1 MLSKSEILITKR
13 FLFSKKSEGYVS
25 IFSWFSIIGIA
36 LGVAAIIIVMSVMN
50 GFRVNLTERL
60 IGVNSHL
67 NIYSF
72 NEKINLEEVNTLKN
86 NLDSKTYDKLLP
98 SIETQGLV
106 ISNKLSKGV
115 IIRGYE
121 DLNSNHYLYNKIIT
135 KKLNSINFNQI
146 VIGDALAKDL
156 NLQIGDKLKLA
167 IPKTDKSLLGDIP
180 RFKTLTVSG
189 IFDFGMYEYDVGLV
203 FISLELAQR
212 LLLFEDNYFNRVE
225 FYLKNPLLVDKFKS
239 QVDLN
244 IMNKALSLYSLSW
257 IERNTSLMNALKVE
271 KNVMFLILTLII
283 VVASMNIISGLVIF
297 VKEKNKDIAILKTL
311 GFNKIGILK
320 VFFLIGL
327 TIGLIGTILGTFFG
341 IIITEN
347 LKYIQI
353 FLETLLETELF
364 SEEVYFLS
372 TLPSDIKYEEVFFV
386 FFISLIITILST
398 IFPAIRASNIDPV
411 NILKNEYCY

>member
-36 LGVAAIIIVMSVMN
+36 LGVSAIIIVMSVMN
-50 GFRVNLTERL
+50 GFRANLTERL

-86 NLDSKTYDKLLP
+86 NLYFKAYDNFLP

-106 ISNKLSKGV
+106 ISNEVSKGV

-121 DLNSNHYLYNKIIT
+121 DLNSSHYLYNKIIT
-135 KKLNSINFNQI
+135 KKLSSINFNQI
-146 VIGDALAKDL
+146 IIGDALAKEL
-156 NLQIGDKLKLA
+156 NLQIGGKLKLA
-167 IPKTDKSLLGDIP
+167 IPKTDKSLLGEIP

-212 LLLFEDNYFNRVE
+212 LLLFEDNHFNRVE

-244 IMNKALSLYSLSW
+244 IINKGLSLYSLSW
-257 IERNTSLMNALKVE
+257 VERNSSLMNALKVE

-353 FLETLLETELF
+353 VLETLLETELF

-411 NILKNEYCY
+411 NILKNE

>member
-50 GFRVNLTERL
+50 GFRANLTERL

-72 NEKINLEEVNTLKN
+72 NKKINLEEVNTLKN
-86 NLDSKTYDKLLP
+86 NLDSKVYDKLLP

-106 ISNKLSKGV
+106 ISNEVSKGV

-121 DLNSNHYLYNKIIT
+121 DLNSSHYLYNKIIT
-135 KKLNSINFNQI
+135 KKLSSINFNQI
-146 VIGDALAKDL
+146 IIGDALAKEL
-156 NLQIGDKLKLA
+156 NLQIGGKLKLA
-167 IPKTDKSLLGDIP
+167 IPKTDKSLLGEIP

-212 LLLFEDNYFNRVE
+212 LLLFEDNHFNRVE
-225 FYLKNPLLVDKFKS
+225 FYLKNPFLVDKFKS

-244 IMNKALSLYSLSW
+244 IINKGLSLYSLSW
-257 IERNTSLMNALKVE
+257 VERNSSLMNALKVE

-353 FLETLLETELF
+353 VLETLLETELF

-411 NILKNEYCY
+411 NILKNE

>member
-50 GFRVNLTERL
+50 GFRANLTERL

-86 NLDSKTYDKLLP
+86 NLDSKAYDKLLP

-106 ISNKLSKGV
+106 ISNEVSKGV

-121 DLNSNHYLYNKIIT
+121 DLNSSHYLYNKIIT
-135 KKLNSINFNQI
+135 KKLSSINFNQI
-146 VIGDALAKDL
+146 IIGDALAKEL
-156 NLQIGDKLKLA
+156 NLQIGDNLKLA

-180 RFKTLTVSG
+180 RFKTLTVIG

-212 LLLFEDNYFNRVE
+212 LLLFEDNHFNRVE

-244 IMNKALSLYSLSW
+244 IINKGLSLYSLSW
-257 IERNTSLMNALKVE
+257 VERNSSLMNALKVE

-353 FLETLLETELF
+353 VLEALLETELF

-411 NILKNEYCY
+411 NILKNE

>member
-50 GFRVNLTERL
+50 GFRANLTERL

-86 NLDSKTYDKLLP
+86 NLDSKAYDKFLP

-106 ISNKLSKGV
+106 ISNEVSKGV

-121 DLNSNHYLYNKIIT
+121 DLNSSHYLYNKIIT
-135 KKLNSINFNQI
+135 KKLSSINFNQI
-146 VIGDALAKDL
+146 IIGDALAKEL
-156 NLQIGDKLKLA
+156 NLQIGGKLKLA
-167 IPKTDKSLLGDIP
+167 IPKTDKSLLGEIP

-212 LLLFEDNYFNRVE
+212 LLLFEDNHFNRVE

-244 IMNKALSLYSLSW
+244 IINKGLSLYSLSW
-257 IERNTSLMNALKVE
+257 VERNSSLMNALKVE

-353 FLETLLETELF
+353 VLETLLETELF

-386 FFISLIITILST
+386 FFISLIITILSA

-411 NILKNEYCY
+411 NILKNE

>member
-25 IFSWFSIIGIA
+25 IFSWFSIIGIS

-50 GFRVNLTERL
+50 GFRTNLTERL

-72 NEKINLEEVNTLKN
+72 NEKINLEQINTLKN
-86 NLDSKTYDKLLP
+86 NLDSKDYDKLLP
-98 SIETQGLV
+98 SVETQGLV
-106 ISNKLSKGV
+106 INNKTSKGV

-121 DLNSNHYLYNKIIT
+121 NLSSSHYLYDQIIT

-180 RFKTLTVSG
+180 RFKTLTISG

-225 FYLKNPLLVDKFKS
+225 FYLHNPLLVDKFKS

-244 IMNKALSLYSLSW
+244 IINKNLNLYSLSW
-257 IERNTSLMNALKVE
+257 IDRNSSLMNALKVE

-311 GFNKIGILK
+311 GFSKLGILK

-327 TIGLIGTILGTFFG
+327 AIGLIGAVLGTFFG

-347 LKYIQI
+347 LKHIQI
-353 FLETLLETELF
+353 VLESLLETELF

-411 NILKNEYCY
+411 EILKNE